1 MNARNK
7 EYLELLK
14 QSFNESKYIDFI
26 KDLLNLDSSDFN
38 TDLSE
43 KTTSNKQYKDD
54 IRSYKYIA
62 KYNDGL
68 NNIGIFIVNL
78 KSTKAR
84 NLQRNFVA
92 SLLNNFGLDASIVS
106 FYSDND
112 TSWRLSFVK
121 KELTFSDKGV
131 KETLTPAK
139 RYSFLVGEHESVHT
153 AQEFL
158 FKLLEIDSR
167 KITLEDIEKVFDVEK
182 VAKKFFEEYKEKY
195 LQLKEYLD
203 KNDDFITESQKCD
216 FTSVEFAK
224 KLMGQIVF
232 LYFLQKKGWLGVQL
246 VPNELSVN
254 EFRELSSSNDSV
266 SQNLI
271 NMFYEFKEDKYLINK
286 NNLRQA
292 DNQDVINFT
301 NIFVKTKYDK
311 PWGTGA
317 KDFIR
322 SIYKQSRVEH
332 KNFFDEYLEQFFY
345 KGLNEK
351 RDNQYFTLFNC
362 KIPFLNGGLFEP
374 LNNYRWSSAH
384 FSIPNDIFSNDK
396 KDGIL
401 DFLDLYNFTIDEEE
415 PLEKDVAVDPEMLG
429 KIFENLL
436 DVDDRKS
443 KGAFY
448 TPREIVYYMCQ
459 ESLANYLVNKVGVDY
474 NEIIQFIKYGD
485 LISHID
491 WELSLSDNTDFT
503 IGKTIYENLLTIDKA
518 LIDVKVADPAVGS
531 GAFPLGILNEI
542 VKIRN
547 NITTYLLIQN
557 DLGIIDIN
565 NLFNT
570 EHGKRDMFYM
580 KLQTIENCIYAVD
593 IETSAI
599 DIAKLRLWLSL
610 IVDYPNEEEPKP
622 LPNLDCKILQGNSL
636 VDEYKGVPLFSKKI
650 FKNSQRKN
658 ASKVQ
663 IQQNIFGDIAD
674 IHIQQSL
681 QFDDDSIDL
690 NYYIETMLNL
700 QKQYFSTSDNKL
712 KKELKEKIDSI
723 QMGMVEETL
732 KNEPN
737 KLKEFKEDSKKRQ
750 KPWFVW
756 ELEFYDIFKSN
767 NGFDIIIGNP
777 PYIKER
783 DNKDVFEPVKKC
795 TLGKKWYQGKMDY
808 WYFFLHIACNYLNED
823 GTICF
828 ITPRYWLNSAGATKL
843 IERIKNDLNFVN
855 IVDIGNLKVFDNVV
869 GYHMIA
875 LYQKIKKDDFVY
887 KKLINNLSDINSN
900 INTENVEI
908 NIKSKKN
915 IISKRYEIIL
925 DGEIDNYKNVIELGE
940 IADISQGVVE
950 ASDCISNRMYS
961 KQPLPNY
968 YIGQGIFVLTN
979 EELSKLNLNDEEK
992 KYIKSYINGNDINK
1006 YSITFS
1012 EKYLIYSDSICKE
1025 KIKNGEFYNLK
1036 RHLDYMSPYITS
1048 DNKPYGIHRTRKQYI
1063 FDSKKLITPSMFAEP
1078 NFVLDTNKYYVG
1090 MSFNCIIQRD
1100 NDYSLEYI
1108 QGILNSDFAKD
1119 WFYKNGKK
1127 RGIGVDIGVEKLRQF
1142 PIKKAS
1148 KEEKTII
1155 ENTVIELNLNYSK
1168 ELEDKLNKIV
1178 NSLYQ

>member
-14 QSFNESKYIDFI
+14 QSFNESKYIEFI
-26 KDLLNLDSSDFN
+26 KDLLNLDSSDIN

-43 KTTSNKQYKDD
+43 KIITNKQYKDD
-54 IRSYKYIA
+54 IKNYKYIA

-92 SLLNNFGLDASIVS
+92 SLLNNFGLDASIVA

-121 KELTFSDKGV
+121 KELSFSDKGV
-131 KETLTPAK
+131 KESLTPAK

-203 KNDDFITESQKCD
+203 KNEDFITESKKCD

-254 EFRELSSSNDSV
+254 EFNELLSSNDSV

-271 NMFYEFKEDKYLINK
+271 NMFYELKEDKYIINK
-286 NNLRQA
+286 NELRQA
-292 DNQDVINFT
+292 NNQDIINFT

-322 SIYKQSRVEH
+322 NIYKQSRIEH

-345 KGLNEK
+345 NGLNEK
-351 RDNQYFTLFNC
+351 RENQYFTLFNC

-384 FSIPNDIFSNDK
+384 FSIPNDIFSNDN

-459 ESLANYLVNKVGVDY
+459 ESLANYLVNKVGVNYD
-474 NEIIQFIKYGD
+474 EIVQFIKYGD
-485 LISHID
+485 LISHLD
-491 WELSLSDNTDFT
+491 WELSLSDNTNFE
-503 IGKTIYENLLTIDKA
+503 IGKTIYDNLLAIDKA

-531 GAFPLGILNEI
+531 GAFPLGILTEI

-557 DLGIIDIN
+557 DLGLIN
-565 NLFNT
+565 INDLFDT

-610 IVDYPNEEEPKP
+610 IVDYPNDEEPKP
-622 LPNLDCKILQGNSL
+622 LPNLDCKIMQGNSL
-636 VDEYKGVPLFSKKI
+636 VDEYKGVPLFSEKMLSNNL
-650 FKNSQRKN
+650 KNYKRNESQLDSVR
-658 ASKVQ
+658 
-663 IQQNIFGDIAD
+663 D
-674 IHIQQSL
+674 IHLQQSL
-681 QFDDDSIDL
+681 FEDTKTIDT
-690 NYYIETMLNL
+690 YIQTMLNL
-700 QKQYFSTSDNKL
+700 QKEYFITSDNKL
-712 KKELKEKIDSI
+712 KKELKEKIDHI
-723 QMGMVEETL
+723 QLGLIEETL
-732 KNEPN
+732 K
-737 KLKEFKEDSKKRQ
+737 EDVDTLQTFREESKKRQ
-750 KPWFVW
+750 KSWFIW
-756 ELEFYDIFKSN
+756 RLEFYEVFKN
-767 NGFDIIIGNP
+767 NGGFDIIIGNP
-777 PYIKER
+777 PYGAKFSTDE
-783 DNKDVFEPVKKC
+783 
-795 TLGKKWYQGKMDY
+795 KKWLQKKYPYVADFESAN
-808 WYFFLHIACNYLNED
+808 YF
-823 GTICF
+823 
-828 ITPRYWLNSAGATKL
+828 
-843 IERIKNDLNFVN
+843 
-855 IVDIGNLKVFDNVV
+855 
-869 GYHMIA
+869 
-875 LYQKIKKDDFVY
+875 
-887 KKLINNLSDINSN
+887 
-900 INTENVEI
+900 
-908 NIKSKKN
+908 
-915 IISKRYEIIL
+915 
-925 DGEIDNYKNVIELGE
+925 IELGE
-940 IADISQGVVE
+940 LIIKENGMLSFIIPNMFMANINAKRFREYLLTKWKINRIDNF
-950 ASDCISNRMYS
+950 SD
-961 KQPLPNY
+961 
-968 YIGQGIFVLTN
+968 
-979 EELSKLNLNDEEK
+979 
-992 KYIKSYINGNDINK
+992 
-1006 YSITFS
+1006 
-1012 EKYLIYSDSICKE
+1012 DSIFESANVRNCIIYLNKSNPYGERSLFTKMSYQNKLTIIKKDIYKVIDLKE
-1025 KIKNGEFYNLK
+1025 KIDNWLNILDENKEIVKIIKKIKTNTIPFSEISDVCQGLIPYDKYRGHTEFQIKNKVWNAEYQKDETYKKELRGKDVVRYSLKWNGVDWISYGNWLAAPRKKDYFIKERILIREITNPRILATISNEEYYNTPSIINCIDFNVDINYILGIINSKLMTFYHFNSSPKAKKGMFPKILVADVKKIPIKVNQEYMNTLSDLVKKQLISYDEKIDVQVDELVYKIYNL
-1036 RHLDYMSPYITS
+1036 
-1048 DNKPYGIHRTRKQYI
+1048 
-1063 FDSKKLITPSMFAEP
+1063 
-1078 NFVLDTNKYYVG
+1078 
-1090 MSFNCIIQRD
+1090 
-1100 NDYSLEYI
+1100 
-1108 QGILNSDFAKD
+1108 NS
-1119 WFYKNGKK
+1119 
-1127 RGIGVDIGVEKLRQF
+1127 EE
-1142 PIKKAS
+1142 IK
-1148 KEEKTII
+1148 II
-1155 ENTVIELNLNYSK
+1155 EEIFS
-1168 ELEDKLNKIV
+1168 
-1178 NSLYQ
+1178 